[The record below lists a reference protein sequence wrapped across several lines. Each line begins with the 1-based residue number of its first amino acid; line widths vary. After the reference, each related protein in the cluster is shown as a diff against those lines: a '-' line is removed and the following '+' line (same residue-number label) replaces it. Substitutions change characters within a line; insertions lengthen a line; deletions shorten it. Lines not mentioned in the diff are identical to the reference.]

1 MIELLILLIIPNEI
15 NLQQAG
21 IKYLLKQQFVDYQTC
36 EEYVVK
42 NIYMKPGDEQYEGI
56 FYKIDNKEYK
66 VFMTYC
72 KPTDKKKDKE

>member
-56 FYKIDNKEYK
+56 FYKIDDKEYK

>member
-15 NLQQAG
+15 NPQKAG

-36 EEYVVK
+36 EEYIVK
-42 NIYMKPGDEQYEGI
+42 NTYTKSGDLEFEGV

-66 VFMTYC
+66 VFLTYC
-72 KPTDKKKDKE
+72 KPVEKS

>member
-1 MIELLILLIIPNEI
+1 MIELLVLLIIPNEI

-42 NIYMKPGDEQYEGI
+42 NTYTKSGDLEFEGV

-66 VFMTYC
+66 VFLTYC
-72 KPTDKKKDKE
+72 KPVEKS

>member
-42 NIYMKPGDEQYEGI
+42 NTYTKSGDLEFEGV

-66 VFMTYC
+66 VFLTYC
-72 KPTDKKKDKE
+72 KPVEKS